1 MRLRAD
7 KPKVTDEEEK
17 ALEALVRELS
27 RGHVE
32 IPPPA
37 DAYWQNLVIRI
48 NKRVDEATSGKAISL
63 SWAARVAIPGVV
75 AVLSFLIGLRYYAPD
90 RPVTPATL
98 VEATST
104 LPPATVDS
112 LVVLSLTAA
121 ENVPD
126 ETIAGWVLSI
136 PHDMASDYLCEYE
149 GTSVL
154 LGDLSETEVKHLLS
168 ALGSSPN

>member
-7 KPKVTDEEEK
+7 KSKVTDEEER

-27 RGHVE
+27 RGQVE
-32 IPPPA
+32 TPPPA
-37 DAYWQNLVIRI
+37 DAYWQNLIIRI

-90 RPVTPATL
+90 RLVTPASL

-112 LVVLSLTAA
+112 LVASSLTAA
-121 ENVPD
+121 DAAPD
-126 ETIAGWVLSI
+126 ETTTGWVI
-136 PHDMASDYLCEYE
+136 FVPHDMASDYLCEYE

-168 ALGSSPN
+168 ALGTSPN

>member
-7 KPKVTDEEEK
+7 RPKVTDEEEK

-27 RGHVE
+27 LGQAE
-32 IPPPA
+32 TLPPA
-37 DAYWQNLVIRI
+37 DAYWQNLPVRI

-90 RPVTPATL
+90 RPVTSTSL
-98 VEATST
+98 VEATSA

-112 LVVLSLTAA
+112 LVASSLTAA
-121 ENVPD
+121 DTAPD
-126 ETIAGWVLSI
+126 ETSTGWVISV

-149 GTSVL
+149 GTSML
-154 LGDLSETEVKHLLS
+154 LGDLSDSEVKHLLL
-168 ALGSSPN
+168 ALGSSPH

>member
-7 KPKVTDEEEK
+7 RSKVTDEEEK
-17 ALEALVRELS
+17 ALEASIRELS
-27 RGHVE
+27 RGQME
-32 IPPPA
+32 IPAPV
-37 DAYWQNLVIRI
+37 DAYWQNLVILV
-48 NKRVDEATSGKAISL
+48 NKRVDGATSGKAISL

-90 RPVTPATL
+90 RPVTFASL
-98 VEATST
+98 VEVTST
-104 LPPATVDS
+104 LPSATVDS
-112 LVVLSLTAA
+112 LVALSLAGA
-121 ENVPD
+121 EIAPD
-126 ETIAGWVLSI
+126 ETVAAWVLSV

-149 GTSVL
+149 GTSML

>member
-1 MRLRAD
+1 MRLRVD
-7 KPKVTDEEEK
+7 RPRVTDEEEK
-17 ALEALVRELS
+17 VLEAAVRELS
-27 RGHVE
+27 RGQVE
-32 IPPPA
+32 TFSPA
-37 DAYWQNLVIRI
+37 DAYWQNLVIRT

-90 RPVTPATL
+90 RPVTPASL

-112 LVVLSLTAA
+112 LVALSLAGA
-121 ENVPD
+121 ENASD
-126 ETIAGWVLSI
+126 DTIAGWVLFV

-149 GTSVL
+149 GTSAL
-154 LGDLSETEVKHLLS
+154 LGDLSDTEVKHLLS
-168 ALGSSPN
+168 ALDSSPN

>member
-7 KPKVTDEEEK
+7 RPKVTDEEER
-17 ALEALVRELS
+17 ALEASVRELS
-27 RGHVE
+27 LGQAE

-37 DAYWQNLVIRI
+37 DAYWQNLPVRI
-48 NKRVDEATSGKAISL
+48 NRRVDDATSGKAISL

-90 RPVTPATL
+90 RAETPASL

-104 LPPATVDS
+104 LPAATVDS
-112 LVVLSLTAA
+112 LVASLLFAA
-121 ENVPD
+121 DSAPD
-126 ETIAGWVLSI
+126 DAATGWAVSV
-136 PHDMASDYLCEYE
+136 PHDMASDYLCEHE

-154 LGDLSETEVKHLLS
+154 LGDLTDTEVKHLLL
-168 ALGSSPN
+168 ALGSSSN

>member
-7 KPKVTDEEEK
+7 RPKVTDEEER
-17 ALEALVRELS
+17 ALEASVRELS
-27 RGHVE
+27 RGQVE
-32 IPPPA
+32 TPPPA
-37 DAYWQNLVIRI
+37 DAYWQNLAIRI

-90 RPVTPATL
+90 RPVTPASL
-98 VEATST
+98 VEATSM
-104 LPPATVDS
+104 LPSATVDS
-112 LVVLSLTAA
+112 LVASSLSVAETA
-121 ENVPD
+121 PD
-126 ETIAGWVLSI
+126 ETITGWVLAV
-136 PHDMASDYLCEYE
+136 PHDMASDYLCEYG

-154 LGDLSETEVKHLLS
+154 LGDLSETEVKHLLL

>member
-7 KPKVTDEEEK
+7 RSKVTDEEEK
-17 ALEALVRELS
+17 ALEASVRELS
-27 RGHVE
+27 RGQAE
-32 IPPPA
+32 TPPPA
-37 DAYWQNLVIRI
+37 DAYWQNLIIRI

-90 RPVTPATL
+90 RLVTPASL

-104 LPPATVDS
+104 LPSTAVDS
-112 LVVLSLTAA
+112 LVALSLARA
-121 ENVPD
+121 ENSPD
-126 ETIAGWVLSI
+126 ETIAGWVLSV
-136 PHDMASDYLCEYE
+136 PHDMASDYLCEYV

-154 LGDLSETEVKHLLS
+154 LGDLSDAEVKHLLS
-168 ALGSSPN
+168 ALGSGPN